1 MDIGKF
7 EADLR
12 DLMGSPFHDRPF
24 VCDGSPLDCQV
35 FIVGINAASSMTED
49 FWDSGFWVMDSI
61 RRHGTAHIK
70 PPALNRAER
79 ELS

>member
-24 VCDGSPLDCQV
+24 MCDGSPLDCQV

-49 FWDSGFWVMDSI
+49 F
-61 RRHGTAHIK
+61 
-70 PPALNRAER
+70 
-79 ELS
+79 